1 MTATEQLLD
10 DLGRRARQL
19 EATPADVH
27 AVLTRAHAP
36 TSLPRPRE
44 RRIPVLAIAG
54 VLALLIVVMAIPT
67 TRTAVAGAIDAFFGG
82 QTPGHAVN
90 GRELHGAQVPR
101 WLTADTHRALLVA
114 GTGKNRL
121 IAYRQGD
128 AYCFDY
134 GAAVGEC
141 SSAHEWEHE
150 LAQHPVVL
158 RGPTG
163 GVGHP
168 RGALYGFTR
177 GDVATVRLSCA
188 DHPPITAS
196 ARNGGFAIPTDARWQ
211 PQRLTLLSHDGQVIA
226 IVDVADRFSV
236 YR

>member
-1 MTATEQLLD
+1 MTTTEQLLD
-10 DLGRRARQL
+10 DLGCRARQL

-27 AVLTRAHAP
+27 AVLAKAHAP
-36 TSLPRPRE
+36 TSPPRPRP

-54 VLALLIVVMAIPT
+54 VLALLIAVLAIPT
-67 TRTAVAGAIDAFFGG
+67 TRTAVGNAIDTFFGG
-82 QTPGHAVN
+82 QTPGHPVN

-101 WLTADTHRALLVA
+101 WLGADTHGALVVA

-121 IAYRQGD
+121 IAYRQRG
-128 AYCFDY
+128 AYCFAY
-134 GAAVGEC
+134 GTGVGEC
-141 SSAHEWEHE
+141 ASAHEWEHE

-163 GVGHP
+163 GLGHP

-188 DHPPITAS
+188 DHPTITAS
-196 ARNGGFAIPTDARWQ
+196 ARNGGFAIPTDARWH
-211 PQRLTLLSHDGQVIA
+211 PQQLTLLDKHGQVIA
-226 IVDVADRFSV
+226 TINVTTRFSA
-236 YR
+236 

>member
-1 MTATEQLLD
+1 MTATEQLLQ

-27 AVLTRAHAP
+27 AVLIRVHPRASP
-36 TSLPRPRE
+36 SRPRE

-54 VLALLIVVMAIPT
+54 VLTLLIVVMAIPT
-67 TRTAVAGAIDAFFGG
+67 TRTAVGSAIDAFFGG

-90 GRELHGAQVPR
+90 GRELHGAQIPR
-101 WLTADTHRALLVA
+101 WLGADTHRALLVA

-121 IAYRQGD
+121 IAYRQDD

-134 GAAVGEC
+134 GPSVGEC
-141 SSAHEWEHE
+141 ASAHEWEHE

-163 GVGHP
+163 GVRHP

-188 DHPPITAS
+188 DHPTITAS
-196 ARNGGFAIPTDARWQ
+196 AHNGGFAIPTDARWR
-211 PQRLTLLSHDGQVIA
+211 PQQLTLLDDHGRVIVT
-226 IVDVADRFSV
+226 VDVTDRFSA
-236 YR
+236 